1 MRKHSVALG
10 KSDRSVRRILELD
23 LEFHYF
29 QMMMA
34 HELSAADN
42 VKCGNLCQQV
52 LAQVPPVTEEE
63 KVSPLWS
70 CEQAEFVILG

>member
-1 MRKHSVALG
+1 
-10 KSDRSVRRILELD
+10 
-23 LEFHYF
+23 
-29 QMMMA
+29 MMMA
-34 HELSAADN
+34 HELSAADY
-42 VKCGNLCQQV
+42 VKRRNLCQQV